1 MRALLH
7 YRPKLPTPLNHQ
19 IKNLSQPENIV
30 KSSNGTILEYKE
42 VDARELGV

>member
-7 YRPKLPTPLNHQ
+7 YRPKLPTSLNHQ
-19 IKNLSQPENIV
+19 ITNLSQHENIV
-30 KSSNGTILEYKE
+30 KILNGTTLEYKE